1 MRYMHLRNL
10 LLALIVVFSSFM
22 ALSQNAI
29 PQNKPE
35 NNLSK
40 AIDLYKSA
48 NYVAAGKMLN
58 DLKKDLPNNNPV
70 IFDLDYYR
78 LMCQVK
84 LSKNT
89 AEEEILA
96 YLTQT
101 GGSPWENQLW
111 FEMARLQ
118 FHNKKYK
125 IAVKTFDK
133 VEPKLLKGNDF
144 YDFQFYNAYSNF
156 EAGNLKKASQGFFDV
171 KRGKSIYASSAAY
184 YWGYINYLEGNY
196 ETAIQEFKKLENDR
210 QFSAFIPFYTIQIYY
225 LQEKYDLVIEHGA
238 QLITSAPEEQKNEL
252 NKILGDAYFET
263 GQYIRAIQYLEDHKG
278 QNGKRTREE
287 FFRLAYCYY
296 KSGEYKQ
303 AAEAFDKVTLQN
315 DALAQNAYYHLA
327 DCFLKLNEKNKA
339 RAAFER
345 ASQSSFNPQIEED
358 ALFNFAKLTYELSY
372 SPFNETIKA
381 FDQYISKYPD
391 SERNDAAFDY
401 LVKVYMTTK
410 NYKEAISSIEK
421 IKVQSPSVKE
431 ALQRVTYFRGLE
443 LFIDGKY
450 SEAIEMFKKT
460 LNNSLY
466 NRTYKALALYWS
478 GEACYRWGKY
488 SQAITYL
495 SEFQNTPG
503 AFSLPEFGAA
513 YYSIGYSYY
522 NNKQYEQAGTWLR
535 KYINQSQTDPKLK
548 ADAMNRIGDI
558 YYINRD
564 YSEAIKYYSASYSAK
579 TYDPDYALFQRAKS
593 YGIIYENQKKIDD
606 LENIIKNFP
615 RSAYT
620 DDAFYELGRTS
631 ERIQNTEQAIA
642 YYQSLIK
649 QLPESNLV
657 KQALLQ
663 LGLIYYNRNDN
674 QNSIASYK
682 QVVEKYLGTEEA
694 EAALVGIKNNY
705 IDLNDV
711 DGFFAYAKSVGN
723 KTGISISSS
732 AQDSTYYIAAEK
744 SYMAGASNSQQQ
756 LEEYLTRFPEGAFRL
771 NVTYY
776 LGEAYYA
783 KGEFSRSLKLF
794 EEVITAPDNIFTEP
808 ALIKA
813 GELIFNTGK
822 FEQAL
827 ELFLR
832 LDRIANTQW
841 NRIKA
846 RAGILRCHYQMN
858 NWSEVVKSASKLLET
873 DKITDM
879 MIREANL
886 KLANAYYKLEENEQ
900 ALKYFSLLAT
910 DVKSSEGAEGK
921 YMKANILFATNQTEA
936 AEKEILDFIEI
947 STPHQFWLAKSF
959 ILLSDIYQVRK
970 DSFQAKHTLKS
981 IIDNYTVS
989 DDGILEEARQKLSQI
1004 ESVENESLDNR

>member
-1 MRYMHLRNL
+1 MRYIHVRSL
-10 LLALIVVFSSFM
+10 LLAVIVVFSSFTVL
-22 ALSQNAI
+22 AQNAI
-29 PQNKPE
+29 PHNQPSND
-35 NNLSK
+35 LFK
-40 AIDLYKSA
+40 AIELYKAA
-48 NYVAAGKMLN
+48 NYVAAGKLLN
-58 DLKKDLPNNNPV
+58 DLKNNISGNNPV
-70 IFDLDYYR
+70 VFDVDYYR

-89 AEEEILA
+89 AEEEILS

-101 GGSPWENQLW
+101 GGSPWENHLW

-118 FHNKKYK
+118 FQSKKYK
-125 IAVKTFDK
+125 LAVKTFDK
-133 VEPKLLKGNDF
+133 VEPNLLKGNDF
-144 YDFQFYNAYSNF
+144 YDYQFYSAYSNY

-171 KRGKSIYASSAAY
+171 KRGKSIYASSASY

-196 ETAIQEFKKLENDR
+196 ETALQEFKKLENDR
-210 QFSAFIPFYTIQIYY
+210 QFSSFIPFYTIQIYY
-225 LQEKYDLVIEHGA
+225 LQEKYDLVIEYGTQIFA
-238 QLITSAPEEQKNEL
+238 SAPNEQKREL
-252 NKILGDAYFET
+252 NKIMGDAYFET
-263 GQYIRAIQYLEDHKG
+263 EQYIRAIQYLEEYKG

-296 KSGEYKQ
+296 KIGEYKK
-303 AAEAFDKVTLQN
+303 AAEAFDKATLQN
-315 DALAQNAYYHLA
+315 DVLAQNAYYHLA

-345 ASQSSFNPQIEED
+345 ASQSNFNPQIEED

-381 FDQYISKYPD
+381 FDQYIAKYPD

-450 SEAIEMFKKT
+450 AEAIEVFKKT
-460 LNNSLY
+460 LNNSNF

-478 GEACYRWGKY
+478 GEACYRSGKFA
-488 SQAITYL
+488 QAISFFTD
-495 SEFQNTPG
+495 FQNTPG

-513 YYSIGYSYY
+513 YYGIGYSHY
-522 NNKQYEQAGTWLR
+522 NNKQYEQASTWLR
-535 KYINQSQTDPKLK
+535 KYIGQGQADPKLK

-564 YSEAIKYYSASYSAK
+564 YSEAIKYYSASFTAK

-593 YGIIYENQKKIDD
+593 YGIIYENQKKMDD
-606 LENIIKNFP
+606 LGNIIKNFP
-615 RSAYT
+615 RSGYT

-631 ERIQNTEQAIA
+631 ERIQNAEQAIA
-642 YYQSLIK
+642 YYQSLIR

-674 QNSIASYK
+674 QNSMASYK
-682 QVVEKYLGTEEA
+682 QVVEKYPGTEEA
-694 EAALVGIKNNY
+694 EAALVGVKNNY

-744 SYMAGASNSQQQ
+744 SYMAGASNAQQQ
-756 LEEYLTRFPEGAFRL
+756 LEEYLSRFPQGAFRL
-771 NVTYY
+771 NATYY
-776 LGEAYYA
+776 LGETYYA
-783 KGEFSRSLKLF
+783 KGEFSRSLNLF
-794 EEVITAPDNIFTEP
+794 EEVTAAPDNIFTEP

-827 ELFLR
+827 DLFLR

-846 RAGILRCHYQMN
+846 RAGILRCHYQMKG
-858 NWSEVVKSASKLLET
+858 WSEVVKSASKLLET
-873 DKITDM
+873 EKITDM

-886 KLANAYYKLEENEQ
+886 KLANAYYHLGENEQ
-900 ALKYFSLLAT
+900 ALKYFSVLAT
-910 DVKSSEGAEGK
+910 DVKSAEGAESK
-921 YMKANILFATNQTEA
+921 YWKANILYALNQIDA
-936 AEKEILDFIEI
+936 AEKEVLDFIEI
-947 STPHQFWLAKSF
+947 STPHQYWLAKSF

-981 IIDNYTVS
+981 ILDNYTIT
-989 DDGILEEARQKLSQI
+989 DDGVLEEARQKLNQI